1 MAQFTVGERGRRI
14 VSKVVDNEEIIVI
27 SFQHAVDGNEI
38 SVMVGDG
45 LSNISTLEAVMKEGD
60 VVSEFDLDNI
70 ELGEG
75 ELLNT
80 PTNNNNITVDYKF
93 CIKRNN
99 GSFITFRWNKIRH
112 MTVGSM
118 IRIKNIHE
126 DNLIVIK

>member
-1 MAQFTVGERGRRI
+1 
-14 VSKVVDNEEIIVI
+14 
-27 SFQHAVDGNEI
+27 
-38 SVMVGDG
+38 MVGDG

-60 VVSEFDLDNI
+60 VVSEFELDNI